1 MIPVIYYFFF
11 FFFWSTWI
19 QTGIENYDV
28 GTLPVVSIHWS
39 QGVPANESEIFKS
52 RQDWFF
58 FFLLFFLGLVCIRKK
73 NLPRVVIQK
82 KKKQKKKERTWN
94 RGRENGQTF
103 NQHNN
108 SGHSFSFFLRKP
120 KERINLCI
128 GLYNINVGN
137 LFWQTKQA
145 PSDNNIFFAVFLISN
160 IKTLTQSIQI
170 SPQ

>member
-58 FFLLFFLGLVCIRKK
+58 LGWCAYEKKIFLVLLFRKK
-73 NLPRVVIQK
+73 KNK
-82 KKKQKKKERTWN
+82 KKRADVKSR
-94 RGRENGQTF
+94 
-103 NQHNN
+103 
-108 SGHSFSFFLRKP
+108 SGKRPNFQPAQQQWPFVFFFP
-120 KERINLCI
+120 
-128 GLYNINVGN
+128 
-137 LFWQTKQA
+137 T
-145 PSDNNIFFAVFLISN
+145 
-160 IKTLTQSIQI
+160 
-170 SPQ
+170 